1 MFGKRLSMSLA
12 LVAVVAVAEAA
23 AQTVYVVQHAKIVTV
38 SGPTIP
44 DGSVVIT
51 DGRIA
56 EVGAAVAVPPGAT
69 VIDARGLT
77 VYPGLFDPDSGI
89 GLGEAAAETNL
100 GQFVPQLS
108 PTTSFVAQS
117 EAIPPARNAGVTHI
131 LLRMG
136 RNTIPGQADLLSLAG
151 WTAEEMVVKRGVAMP
166 LAFPTVGEVQYTDDE
181 RFAVTPWSTLKTQ
194 YERRLTQLKDFFAS
208 ARAYMKASE
217 QSAGSAARNQQFE
230 AMIPVLKRE
239 EVVIIETQNHV
250 DIRNAVQF
258 AEDENLDYVIAAP
271 TGAWRVADFLK
282 ANAVRVLIGSTQAY
296 PDAEDD
302 AYDSVYRTA
311 EALHAKGVPFA
322 FSTLANRLALPR
334 LFPQSVG
341 KAIAFGLPYDVALRA
356 ATLNAAEFFGV
367 ADRLGSIDKGKIANL
382 VVVAGDIFD
391 TRSSIKYVFIN
402 GEPISLKTRETELYE
417 RFKARPTPKKT
428 AR

>member
-12 LVAVVAVAEAA
+12 LVAVVAAAEAA
-23 AQTVYVVQHAKIVTV
+23 AQTAYVVQHAKIVTV

-44 DGSVVIT
+44 DGSVVIK

-136 RNTIPGQADLLSLAG
+136 RNTIPGQADLLSLDG

-194 YERRLTQLKDFFAS
+194 YERRLTQLRDFFAS

-217 QSAGSAARNQQFE
+217 QSAGSVARNQQFE

-239 EVVIIETQNHV
+239 EVVIIDTQNHV

-258 AEDENLDYVIAAP
+258 AKDENLDYVIAAP
-271 TGAWRVADFLK
+271 TGAWR
-282 ANAVRVLIGSTQAY
+282 
-296 PDAEDD
+296 
-302 AYDSVYRTA
+302 
-311 EALHAKGVPFA
+311 
-322 FSTLANRLALPR
+322 
-334 LFPQSVG
+334 
-341 KAIAFGLPYDVALRA
+341 
-356 ATLNAAEFFGV
+356 
-367 ADRLGSIDKGKIANL
+367 
-382 VVVAGDIFD
+382 
-391 TRSSIKYVFIN
+391 
-402 GEPISLKTRETELYE
+402 
-417 RFKARPTPKKT
+417 
-428 AR
+428 